1 MQAKKFSLFLLT
13 LLLFA
18 SLILAAGYLV
28 GTLTNIAV
36 SFSDLATLTA
46 GFSVITLIIFFI
58 FLRGTYREKGSQVL
72 HLLVALSF
80 KLLLELVFALIW
92 FLVVKK
98 TKQETVVLFFILYLA
113 FTLFS
118 ILSMLNALKHKSL

>member
-36 SFSDLATLTA
+36 SFSDLAILTA